1 MLCSGFD
8 RGATAGPRGDT
19 SSLRSELAR
28 LDILVAV
35 PRDES
40 GIFLVRELQRTRA
53 TVRHVWPMPET
64 LPESADVIFSELTP
78 GLSARLAWVPGCA
91 KSALVGILPAQF
103 DGDMD
108 LLRTLAVDAV
118 LHRPFVARAVVTS
131 LVMAWTRFGYERR
144 LRQRIAKLDET
155 LRSVRVVERAKAI
168 LIAGRKL
175 SEDDAYRFMQRQ
187 AMDRRVPIAAIATA
201 IIDSQRMLG

>member
-1 MLCSGFD
+1 MVVSGSE
-8 RGATAGPRGDT
+8 RRNAGGT
-19 SSLRSELAR
+19 GGESSSLRGELAR

-35 PRDES
+35 PGDES
-40 GIFLVRELQRTRA
+40 GIFLIRELQRTRA
-53 TVRHVWPMPET
+53 TVRHLWPLPET
-64 LPESADVIFSELTP
+64 LPESADVIFSDLTD

-103 DGDMD
+103 EGDLD

-118 LHRPFVARAVVTS
+118 LHRPFTARAVLTS
-131 LVMAWTRFGYERR
+131 LVRAWTRFGYERR

-155 LRSVRVVERAKAI
+155 LRSVRIVERAKAI

>member
-1 MLCSGFD
+1 MLVFGSE
-8 RGATAGPRGDT
+8 RRNAGGT
-19 SSLRSELAR
+19 GGEASSLRGELAR

-35 PRDES
+35 PGDES
-40 GIFLVRELQRTRA
+40 GIFLIRELQRTRA
-53 TVRHVWPMPET
+53 TVRHLWPLPET
-64 LPESADVIFSELTP
+64 LPESADVIFSDLTD

-103 DGDMD
+103 EGDLD

-118 LHRPFVARAVVTS
+118 LHRPFTARAVLTS

-155 LRSVRVVERAKAI
+155 LRSVRIVERAKAI

>member
-1 MLCSGFD
+1 MALSGSD
-8 RGATAGPRGDT
+8 RRTAGGT
-19 SSLRSELAR
+19 GGEASSLRGELAR

-35 PRDES
+35 PGDES
-40 GIFLVRELQRTRA
+40 GIFLIRELQRTRA
-53 TVRHVWPMPET
+53 TVRHLWPLPET
-64 LPESADVIFSELTP
+64 LPESADVIFSDLTD

-103 DGDMD
+103 EGDLD

-118 LHRPFVARAVVTS
+118 LHRPFTARAVLTS

-155 LRSVRVVERAKAI
+155 LRSVRIVERAKAI